1 MDIKELVKDK
11 SVIFVMYLKNEL
23 WYKVE
28 GTDFLFPV
36 PIADTGDGTFLASDK
51 AMIFIRYI
59 RKQLEEIK
67 KVPK

>member
-1 MDIKELVKDK
+1 MNIKELVKDK
-11 SVIFVMYLKNEL
+11 RVIFVMYRKNEL

-36 PIADTGDGTFLASDK
+36 PIADTGDGTFLSSDK
-51 AMIFIRYI
+51 AILMMRYI